1 MIHMNDILIIIFLIL
16 LNGVFSMSEIALIS
30 ARKSR
35 LVSDA
40 KNGSKSAKVALKLAD
55 DPDRFLSTIQ
65 IGITLIG
72 ILTGLFSGAALSEDI
87 GNLFVSLGLQ
97 PKSAHVIGQISIVAI
112 VTFLSIVV
120 GELVPKRIG
129 LAAANVVSKIVA
141 RPMHLLSLV
150 AMPVVWLLSASTS
163 LIVRLL
169 GLKHKD
175 NNVTEEE
182 IKSLIQDGTD
192 SGEVKKVEQDIMERA
207 LVLGDLRVSSI
218 MTPKV
223 DVVSMSLDMSVKQV
237 IQQLSDELHNAYP
250 VYCDSSKNGICGVIS
265 LKQLILKLNS
275 PDFSLKELVCEPE
288 YFPESMNVY
297 DALDKMKA
305 KSVHFAIVCDEF
317 GDISGVITPS
327 DILDGLVGTLPQQS
341 DNPCIVKRVK
351 ENEWIV
357 DAQIQ
362 FYDFLNY
369 FELEDL
375 YKPASYS
382 TLGGLIL
389 EELRHIPASGET
401 LIWNDICF
409 EVISMDGAK
418 IKKVKVTFTDKFQ
431 DSHTRSRDQ
440 C

>member
-1 MIHMNDILIIIFLIL
+1 MNDIIIIIFLIL

-35 LVSDA
+35 LISDA
-40 KNGSKSAKVALKLAD
+40 KNGSKSADTALKLAD
-55 DPDRFLSTIQ
+55 DPDKFLSTIQ

-72 ILTGLFSGAALSEDI
+72 ILTGLYSGAALTEDI
-87 GNLFVSLGLQ
+87 SNLFVNLGLN
-97 PKSAHVIGQISIVAI
+97 PKSAHIIGQILIVAI
-112 VTFLSIVV
+112 VTFLSIVI

-141 RPMHLLSLV
+141 RPMHLLSV
-150 AMPVVWLLSASTS
+150 IAMPIVWLLSASTS
-163 LIVRLL
+163 IIVKLL
-169 GLKHKD
+169 GLKDKD

-223 DVVSMSLDMSVKQV
+223 DVVSMHLDMTMRE
-237 IQQLSDELHNAYP
+237 ITQQLSDELHNVYP
-250 VYCDSSKNGICGVIS
+250 VYCNRSKNSICGIVS

-275 PDFSLKELVCEPE
+275 SDFSLKEVISEPE
-288 YFPESMNVY
+288 YFPESMSVY

-305 KSVHFAIVCDEF
+305 KNVHFAIVCDEF
-317 GDISGVITPS
+317 GDIAGVITPS
-327 DILDGLVGTLPQQS
+327 DILDGLVGALPQQS
-341 DNPCIVKRVK
+341 VNTCIMKRNK
-351 ENEWIV
+351 DNEWVV
-357 DAQIQ
+357 DARIQ
-362 FYDFLNY
+362 FYDFINY

-389 EELRHIPASGET
+389 EELRHIPAPGET
-401 LIWNDICF
+401 IIWNNIRF
-409 EVISMDGAK
+409 EVVSMDGAK
-418 IKKVKVTFTDKFQ
+418 IEKVKVTLPPNSQDFQ
-431 DSHTRSRDQ
+431 TRSIREG
-440 C
+440 